1 MDRIFDDLFNEFFKR
16 NKINPEDRISDS
28 LKDEAQKM
36 IKMLQNFNELENID
50 EAVEREMDETLGKP
64 DKIEFYNEGNMFFE
78 KRIWYTP
85 TGDVVKLIATDD
97 PDLLTPQIKL
107 SPVKQISEKSL
118 TELMNEAI
126 ANEDYEKA
134 ASIRDEIK
142 RGQAPKKIRKK
153 TK

>member
-28 LKDEAQKM
+28 LKGEAEKM
-36 IKMLQNFNELENID
+36 IKMLQNFNELDNID
-50 EAVEREMDETLGKP
+50 EAVEREMDKTLGKP
-64 DKIEFYNEGNMFFE
+64 DKIEFYTQDEMFFE
-78 KRIWYTP
+78 KRIWHTP

-97 PDLLTPQIKL
+97 PELLTPQIKL
-107 SPVKQISEKSL
+107 TPEKAEKSL

-126 ANEDYEKA
+126 ASEEYEKA
-134 ASIRDEIK
+134 AYIRDEINRGNKTK
-142 RGQAPKKIRKK
+142 RIRKK